1 LIGKSCAIGVNPER
15 TLTRLRACSP
25 NKMRKQGRLCI
36 VQRVSIHR
44 SRKGRVLG
52 GVARGIAQKFAIDP
66 LYVRLAF
73 VLLTLASGVGVFL
86 YAAGLVLM
94 PDEKGS
100 LSRVGKSLDADSDVT
115 QGLAFGA
122 IVLGTALLLRRVGV
136 WFPARLLWPGV
147 FIFTGLAMVWRR
159 NADDHGAKQGDFHSF
174 TEALKAAR
182 GPQQIWQVITS
193 HWTGSTKST
202 SARVVAGGL
211 LVLSGS
217 GALFA
222 SGQPL
227 QAVRN
232 ALVPAF
238 LLLVGLG
245 VIAGPWLLRLNNDLS
260 EERNARIRS
269 EERAD
274 IAAHL
279 HDSVLQTLAIIQR
292 RADQPKEVVTLA
304 RRQERELRA
313 WLYDGTQVRT
323 DGQAQSIG
331 EAIEAAAD
339 DVERDF
345 GVRIDVVK
353 VGDCPVDQRTEAL
366 VAAAREAMVNSAKH
380 SGVEDISVYLE
391 ASSDEVELFVRDR
404 GAGFDEVTVAAD
416 RRGLRDSI
424 RGRVEKL
431 GGEVRV
437 HSEIGVGTEVQF
449 RLDLMS
455 KEPTGKESTPKESI
469 SKELNPLVNQ
479 KEAS

>member
-1 LIGKSCAIGVNPER
+1 
-15 TLTRLRACSP
+15 
-25 NKMRKQGRLCI
+25 
-36 VQRVSIHR
+36 
-44 SRKGRVLG
+44 
-52 GVARGIAQKFAIDP
+52 
-66 LYVRLAF
+66 
-73 VLLTLASGVGVFL
+73 
-86 YAAGLVLM
+86 
-94 PDEKGS
+94 
-100 LSRVGKSLDADSDVT
+100 
-115 QGLAFGA
+115 
-122 IVLGTALLLRRVGV
+122 
-136 WFPARLLWPGV
+136 LLWPGV

-159 NADDHGAKQGDFHSF
+159 NADDPKTNRGDFHSF
-174 TEALKAAR
+174 TEALKAAK
-182 GPQQIWQVITS
+182 GPQQVWQVVTS

-313 WLYDGTQVRT
+313 WLYDGTQVRA

-331 EAIEAAAD
+331 EAIETVAD

-345 GVRIDVVK
+345 GVRVDVVR
-353 VGDCPVDQRTEAL
+353 VGDCPLDQRMEAV

-404 GAGFDEVTVAAD
+404 GAGFDEATVATD
-416 RRGLRDSI
+416 RHGLRDSI

-449 RLDLMS
+449 RLDRSS
-455 KEPTGKESTPKESI
+455 KDQSSREPIAKEQPSKDQPSKDQPSKDQVGKDQSVSVP
-469 SKELNPLVNQ
+469 Q
-479 KEAS
+479 KATS

>member
-1 LIGKSCAIGVNPER
+1 
-15 TLTRLRACSP
+15 
-25 NKMRKQGRLCI
+25 

-52 GVARGIAQKFAIDP
+52 GVARGIAQQFAIDP

-86 YAAGLVLM
+86 YVAGLVLM

-122 IVLGTALLLRRVGV
+122 IVLGTALLLRRIGV

-159 NADDHGAKQGDFHSF
+159 NADDHSAKNGAKQGDFHSF
-174 TEALKAAR
+174 TEALKTAR

-313 WLYDGTQVRT
+313 WLYDGTQVRA
-323 DGQAQSIG
+323 DGQPQSIG
-331 EAIEAAAD
+331 EAIEAVAD

-345 GVRIDVVK
+345 GVRVDVVK
-353 VGDCPVDQRTEAL
+353 VGDSPVDQRTEAL

-391 ASSDEVELFVRDR
+391 ASLDEVELFVRDR
-404 GAGFDEVTVAAD
+404 GAGFDEAAVATD
-416 RRGLRDSI
+416 RHGLRDSI

-449 RLDLMS
+449 RLDFASKEQSVKELTV
-455 KEPTGKESTPKESI
+455 KEPTGKESI